1 MREEDRKNDRFVA
14 PVSKRDKAR
23 FFRFCGAIGR
33 NPSEYIRARLMQDV
47 EIWEADVA
55 RET

>member
-1 MREEDRKNDRFVA
+1 MQEEDRKSDRFVA

-23 FFRFCGAIGR
+23 FFAFCAAIGR